1 MDDFLNHQLK
11 FTEMADVVRATMDE
25 LVSQNRLD
33 KVVELE
39 AVKAVDKLA
48 RSVARK
54 SAEKFQI

>member
-1 MDDFLNHQLK
+1 
-11 FTEMADVVRATMDE
+11 MADVVLATMDK

-39 AVKAVDKLA
+39 AVKAVDNLA

>member
-25 LVSQNRLD
+25 MVSQNRLD

>member
-39 AVKAVDKLA
+39 AVKAVDNLA

>member
-1 MDDFLNHQLK
+1 MDDFLNNQLK

-25 LVSQNRLD
+25 MVSQNRLD

-39 AVKAVDKLA
+39 AVKAVDNLA

>member
-39 AVKAVDKLA
+39 AVKVVDNLA